1 MLSKKPH
8 FENHKTQ
15 AGSML
20 AARLE
25 ILKSKGISDLQ
36 IKKDAK
42 VKHYR
47 AEIRKARSQ
56 LADIAKLEAQI
67 VQKAETKAAKLAA
80 PKIDHAKPKRS
91 SSDQEKKR
99 AKRERKHAAAEAE
112 AEE

>member
-15 AGSML
+15 AESML
-20 AARLE
+20 AVRLE

-36 IKKDAK
+36 IKKDSK

-47 AEIRKARSQ
+47 AEIRKARYQ

-80 PKIDHAKPKRS
+80 PKIDHAKLKGS
-91 SSDQEKKR
+91 SSDHEKKR
-99 AKRERKHAAAEAE
+99 AKRERKLAAAEAAA
-112 AEE
+112 AE